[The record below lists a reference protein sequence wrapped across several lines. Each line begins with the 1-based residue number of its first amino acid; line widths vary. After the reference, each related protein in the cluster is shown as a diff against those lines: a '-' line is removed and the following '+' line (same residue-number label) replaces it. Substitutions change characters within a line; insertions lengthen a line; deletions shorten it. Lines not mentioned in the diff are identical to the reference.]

1 MKRTV
6 VLLLALG
13 LGLGLAGCRGS
24 SQEAALKRLARAEA
38 DLEACKKQVGLESTP
53 TPDDAAIFEPG
64 KALIMNPER
73 ISQMRLKVDCLIP
86 LTELLEARKAA
97 DVTK

>member
-13 LGLGLAGCRGS
+13 LGLAGCWGS
-24 SQEAALKRLARAEA
+24 SQEAALKRVARAET

-64 KALIMNPER
+64 KALIMSPER

-86 LTELLEARKAA
+86 LTELLEARKTAGAA
-97 DVTK
+97 K

>member
-13 LGLGLAGCRGS
+13 LGLAGCWGS
-24 SQEAALKRLARAEA
+24 SQEAALKRVARAET

-73 ISQMRLKVDCLIP
+73 INQMRVKVDCLIP

-97 DVTK
+97 GVAK

>member
-13 LGLGLAGCRGS
+13 LGLAGCWGS
-24 SQEAALKRLARAEA
+24 SQEAALKRVARAET

-73 ISQMRLKVDCLIP
+73 INQMRVKVDCLIP
-86 LTELLEARKAA
+86 LTELLEARKTAGAA
-97 DVTK
+97 K